1 MQTIKII
8 LCSGL
13 LMLVCAC
20 SHSGTV
26 TTQSSAQ
33 QEGML
38 DFNNVMGERIQ
49 LPGEYP
55 AQITQLILNVHFPQ
69 GHELLVEAAPN
80 IEFYSA
86 DGHLALKR
94 TLDLNTHNYVVN
106 QRIDVPCFYLKL
118 GIYYC
123 KTGDAGLCMIQ
134 NVLYEVHTS
143 EAIAPGPLDIEYTV
157 PGSNI

>member
-1 MQTIKII
+1 
-8 LCSGL
+8 
-13 LMLVCAC
+13 MLVCAC
-20 SHSGTV
+20 SHTGEV
-26 TTQSSAQ
+26 TPQSNAP
-33 QEGML
+33 QETRL
-38 DFNNVMGERIQ
+38 DFNNILGERIQ

-69 GHELLVEAAPN
+69 GHELLVEADPK

-94 TLDLNTHNYVVN
+94 TLDLNTHNYVIN
-106 QRIDVPCFYLKL
+106 QKFGVPVFYMKL

-123 KTGDAGLCMIQ
+123 KTGDTGLCMIQ

>member
-1 MQTIKII
+1 
-8 LCSGL
+8 
-13 LMLVCAC
+13 MLVCAC

-94 TLDLNTHNYVVN
+94 TLDLNTHNYVIN
-106 QRIDVPCFYLKL
+106 QRIDVPVFYLKL